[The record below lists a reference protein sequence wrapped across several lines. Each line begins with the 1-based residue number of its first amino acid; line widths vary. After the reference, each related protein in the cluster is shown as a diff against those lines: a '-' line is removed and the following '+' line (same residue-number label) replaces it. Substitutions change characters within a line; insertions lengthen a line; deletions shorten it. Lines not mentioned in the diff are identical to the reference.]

1 MIVKKMLLLGTPLAI
16 AWWLEASEA
25 PATGIR
31 EHQKMA
37 IDVLNSNWKEIR
49 AHAKQWWGE
58 LTEDDL
64 DEVEGR
70 RDRLIDLLQQRYGH
84 TREEAE
90 VDVERFLVR
99 ASSFIRPNH

>member
-1 MIVKKMLLLGTPLAI
+1 
-16 AWWLEASEA
+16 
-25 PATGIR
+25 
-31 EHQKMA
+31 MA
-37 IDVLNSNWKEIR
+37 IDILNSNWKEFR
-49 AHAKQWWGE
+49 PHAKQWLGE

-70 RDRLIDLLQQRYGH
+70 RERLIELLQQRYGR

-99 ASSFIRPNH
+99 ASRFLRPNH